1 MTITVEW
8 DDAEQTILR
17 NDYSGSWTWEEY
29 IEAGRQNNALIAAM
43 PHRVDIIAN
52 MREGTMPRGGSAI
65 AISTRVIRS
74 APPNRGIIV
83 VVINPLLKALVSVF
97 KKLDNNLGS
106 ITFAADSMDEAR
118 RVVARERERGR
129 VG

>member
-1 MTITVEW
+1 MAITVEW
-8 DDAEQTILR
+8 DDADKTILR
-17 NDYSGSWTWEEY
+17 NDYTGAWTWDEY
-29 IEAGRQNNALIAAM
+29 IEAGRQNNELVASV

-97 KKLDNNLGS
+97 KKLDNDIGS
-106 ITFAADSMDEAR
+106 ITFAAESLDEAR
-118 RVVARERERGR
+118 RVVARERER